1 MIFEGS
7 IPAKRSLG
15 ALRKTEKTKP
25 RSPDFTG
32 KLKLQRL
39 TMDVLAKQFK
49 ETDTDEIE
57 CCLAGWI
64 NSDTTVNSYP
74 SNFRRVMS
82 HVVASQHNPISRTL
96 SEEL

>member
-32 KLKLQRL
+32 TMKLQRHTL
-39 TMDVLAKQFK
+39 EIIAKQFK
-49 ETDTDEIE
+49 DTGAEEID
-57 CCLAGWI
+57 CCLAGWR
-64 NSDTTVNSYP
+64 NTDPNGQAYLSVELSPKYP
-74 SNFRRVMS
+74 SRRQES
-82 HVVASQHNPISRTL
+82 AHSDLADFI
-96 SEEL
+96 